1 MTTLN
6 FKINEKNYSVDCGV
20 GQENQILSIV
30 KLIDE
35 KAKNLAKMFGE
46 IDSETLLL
54 MVCILAFGESEK
66 IKNKLATLEE
76 NIKTLKQNDADMEK
90 INAIIIEL
98 AKKVKAISS
107 SIKNET
113 TLNP

>member
-20 GQENQILSIV
+20 GQEEQILSIV
-30 KLIDE
+30 KMIDD
-35 KAKNLAKMFGE
+35 KAKSLAKMFGE
-46 IDSETLLL
+46 VDSETLLL

-66 IKNKLATLEE
+66 TKTKLASLEE
-76 NIKTLKQNDADMEK
+76 NIKNLNQDNENMEK
-90 INAIIIEL
+90 VNAIIIEL
-98 AKKVKAISS
+98 AKKIKSVSS

-113 TLNP
+113 TLNS

>member
-20 GQENQILSIV
+20 GQETQILSIV
-30 KLIDE
+30 KMIDE
-35 KAKNLAKMFGE
+35 KAKSLAKMFGE
-46 IDSETLLL
+46 VDSETLLL
-54 MVCILAFGESEK
+54 MVCILVFGELEK
-66 IKNKLATLEE
+66 AKNKLSSLEMD
-76 NIKTLKQNDADMEK
+76 IKSMKQDDID
-90 INAIIIEL
+90 INGLNNIIIDL
-98 AKKVKAISS
+98 AKKVKSISS

>member
-20 GQENQILSIV
+20 GQETQILSIV
-30 KLIDE
+30 KMIDE
-35 KAKNLAKMFGE
+35 KAKSLAKMFGE
-46 IDSETLLL
+46 VDSETLLL
-54 MVCILAFGESEK
+54 MVCILVFGELEK
-66 IKNKLATLEE
+66 AKNKLSSLEMD
-76 NIKTLKQNDADMEK
+76 IKNMKQDDIDMDGL
-90 INAIIIEL
+90 NNIIIDL
-98 AKKVKAISS
+98 AKKFKSISS

>member
-20 GQENQILSIV
+20 GQESQILSIV

-35 KAKNLAKMFGE
+35 KAKNLAQMFGE
-46 IDSETLLL
+46 VDSETLLL
-54 MVCILAFGESEK
+54 MVCILSFGELEK
-66 IKNKLATLEE
+66 AKNKLSALELD
-76 NIKTLKQNDADMEK
+76 IKNMGHDDTDFEK
-90 INAIIIEL
+90 INNIIIDL
-98 AKKVKAISS
+98 AKKIKAVSS

-113 TLNP
+113 TLNM

>member
-30 KLIDE
+30 KIIDE
-35 KAKNLAKMFGE
+35 KAKSLAKMFGE
-46 IDSETLLL
+46 VDSETLLL

-66 IKNKLATLEE
+66 AKTKLASLEEDIKNM
-76 NIKTLKQNDADMEK
+76 NQDNVDMEK
-90 INAIIIEL
+90 INAVIIEL
-98 AKKVKAISS
+98 AKKVKSISS